1 MLDSRLN
8 ALVLANI
15 SQKKFTQ
22 LRWVG
27 IFINKNLYLYNNKL
41 CNVYY
46 LFSNIF
52 ILIVIQIKYYL
63 LNIKGLT

>member
-8 ALVLANI
+8 VLVLANI
-15 SQKKFTQ
+15 NQKIIHTIEM
-22 LRWVG
+22 G

-52 ILIVIQIKYYL
+52 LLIVIQIKYY
-63 LNIKGLT
+63 

>member
-15 SQKKFTQ
+15 NQKIIHTIEMD
-22 LRWVG
+22 
-27 IFINKNLYLYNNKL
+27 IFINKYLYLYNNKL
-41 CNVYY
+41 FNGYY

-52 ILIVIQIKYYL
+52 LLKYCYKNVILLIAY
-63 LNIKGLT
+63 

>member
-15 SQKKFTQ
+15 NQKIMHTIEMC
-22 LRWVG
+22 
-27 IFINKNLYLYNNKL
+27 IFINKNRYLYNNKL

-52 ILIVIQIKYYL
+52 LLIVIQIKYY
-63 LNIKGLT
+63 

>member
-8 ALVLANI
+8 ALVLGNI
-15 SQKKFTQ
+15 NQKIIHTIEM
-22 LRWVG
+22 G

-52 ILIVIQIKYYL
+52 LLIVIQIKYY
-63 LNIKGLT
+63 

>member
-1 MLDSRLN
+1 MHRCYNDPQLLQ
-8 ALVLANI
+8 VLGLIQHPSPREQN
-15 SQKKFTQ
+15 KMD
-22 LRWVG
+22 

-52 ILIVIQIKYYL
+52 LLIGIQIKYY
-63 LNIKGLT
+63 

>member
-15 SQKKFTQ
+15 NQKLIHTIEMD
-22 LRWVG
+22 

-41 CNVYY
+41 SNVYY
-46 LFSNIF
+46 LFANIF
-52 ILIVIQIKYYL
+52 LLKYCYKNEILLIAY
-63 LNIKGLT
+63 

>member
-1 MLDSRLN
+1 MLASRLN
-8 ALVLANI
+8 ALLLANI
-15 SQKKFTQ
+15 NQQIIHTIEM
-22 LRWVG
+22 G

-52 ILIVIQIKYYL
+52 LLNVIKIKYY
-63 LNIKGLT
+63 

>member
-1 MLDSRLN
+1 MLNSKFN

-15 SQKKFTQ
+15 NKKIIHTIEM
-22 LRWVG
+22 G

-46 LFSNIF
+46 LCSNIF
-52 ILIVIQIKYYL
+52 LLIVLNIKYY
-63 LNIKGLT
+63 

>member
-8 ALVLANI
+8 AFVLANI
-15 SQKKFTQ
+15 NQKIIHTIEM
-22 LRWVG
+22 G

-52 ILIVIQIKYYL
+52 LLIVIQIKYY
-63 LNIKGLT
+63 

>member
-8 ALVLANI
+8 ALVCMANI
-15 SQKKFTQ
+15 NQKIIHTIEM
-22 LRWVG
+22 G

-52 ILIVIQIKYYL
+52 LLIVIQIKYY
-63 LNIKGLT
+63 

>member
-8 ALVLANI
+8 TLVLANI
-15 SQKKFTQ
+15 NQKIIHTIEMG
-22 LRWVG
+22 R
-27 IFINKNLYLYNNKL
+27 FINKNLYSYNNKL

-52 ILIVIQIKYYL
+52 LLIVIQIKFY
-63 LNIKGLT
+63 

>member
-15 SQKKFTQ
+15 NQKIIHTIEM
-22 LRWVG
+22 G
-27 IFINKNLYLYNNKL
+27 KNLYLYNNKL

-52 ILIVIQIKYYL
+52 LLIVIQIKYY
-63 LNIKGLT
+63 

>member
-15 SQKKFTQ
+15 NHKIIHTIEM
-22 LRWVG
+22 G

-41 CNVYY
+41 V
-46 LFSNIF
+46 FIF
-52 ILIVIQIKYYL
+52 
-63 LNIKGLT
+63 